1 MPQKI
6 NNSAKKAFK
15 ESIKQI
21 LMKQQKDHKTL

>member
-6 NNSAKKAFK
+6 NNSAKKAFT